1 MTTTTLRYE
10 IKMTTAA
17 YHLPEVRS
25 WVRLHQAAFF
35 ERYPP
40 RQVSSLYFDTL
51 EGECLD
57 ANLIGAHERRKLR
70 LRWYGTDLTA
80 VQGILELKCKTGS
93 LGWKEVFSLPNT
105 LDLSQISWEMLE
117 QTLREQVSGPFAVWP
132 AYFNRPMLLTRY
144 WREYYESMDRQ
155 VRITIDSELR
165 AYEQFMH
172 LTPNLTAPAPLADV
186 IVVEVKADGDLHR
199 RVSNILSSFPMQVS
213 RNSKYVNGM
222 LETLGAL

>member
-1 MTTTTLRYE
+1 MTMPTLRYE

-17 YHLPEVRS
+17 LHLPEVQS

-40 RQVSSLYFDTL
+40 RRVSSLYFDTL

-70 LRWYGTDLTA
+70 LRWYGADFSA
-80 VQGILELKCKTGS
+80 VQGILELKCKQGC
-93 LGWKEVFSLPNT
+93 LGWKDIFPLPDT
-105 LDLSQISWEMLE
+105 LDLTRISWETLE
-117 QTLREQVSGPFAVWP
+117 QTLREQVTGPFAVWP
-132 AYFNRPMLLTRY
+132 AYFSRPMLLTRY
-144 WREYYESMDRQ
+144 WREYYESMDLQ
-155 VRITIDSELR
+155 VRITIDSELQV
-165 AYEQFMH
+165 YEQFMH

-186 IVVEVKADGDLHR
+186 LVVEVKADGDLHR
-199 RVSNILSSFPMQVS
+199 RVSDILSSFPMQVS
-213 RNSKYVNGM
+213 RNSKYVNGV